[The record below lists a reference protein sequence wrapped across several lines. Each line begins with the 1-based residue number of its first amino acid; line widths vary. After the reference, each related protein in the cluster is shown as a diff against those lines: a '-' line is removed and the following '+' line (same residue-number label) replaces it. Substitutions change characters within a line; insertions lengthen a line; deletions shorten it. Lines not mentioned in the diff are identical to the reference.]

1 MLLLKTNS
9 ELKIVFVKLIGTIK
23 APVKWKGYFAVKNNK
38 LILVG
43 EVRSLIFDFDNQTVT
58 TNIMDIPLENRET
71 DTIPS
76 DALINNM
83 LNIVLYAFGKWGAI
97 GGLKVEKDYAAL
109 NGLFQNVFRPIKV
122 EPEYG
127 NENFYFFKDG
137 AKITYEDVLQEAMEL
152 LRKEGKVSEE
162 ENDEVTPED
171 EEDEASDFSE
181 NAEGRFTEKNRA
193 KKKNRLYEQM
203 EDDDYELG
211 LWHSMCWKIEKCT
224 FEKRRQSESDA
235 AKSRIGKNFYMTAY
249 QCPQC
254 GEKLYMAVYP
264 VDKELLIETEEARV
278 FMTRAYTCN
287 TCNSFYTP
295 RPGKLIQEGDVYS
308 LKFEED
314 RVAYEDYREILG
326 EKAEKT
332 VNSRF
337 NEYESE
343 RKKGK
348 NAGGA
353 ELTEKEQ
360 GEKEQT
366 EAELTEDK
374 SAVNR
379 EDKGQKRGFFKGV
392 FSGKNEKVN
401 AMATEADEEND
412 RRNVEEEEQTHN
424 KRGIAEE
431 GSDAE
436 GTASTDASA
445 AEVEI
450 KEKTSNIIGTLNTKT
465 TSTGTANT
473 GTQNTIETT
482 DATETPNTIGTLN
495 TETTNTTETSNAIE
509 EASTTASSADSS
521 SINTE
526 KHTEETHAD
535 SVSRIKNKLSVK
547 TTEELKNILKSMKES
562 GNISA
567 VMASTIGAGTSEDAN
582 VTEYIET
589 VKSILE
595 EKLTAK
601 YEARMGALDNLS
613 LRQLSDLK
621 KQLQEEEVLPEE
633 DKTRYIKKLDSM
645 LYRAEEKALEQKVEL
660 GRNKT
665 YDEIGRMIEE
675 VEKRDCPEELK
686 EETIK
691 KLKHIRAD
699 RAEREVE
706 HLIQNIP
713 LHLDRKQLSVYLD
726 KLDQYKEVDL
736 TPYRKR
742 LEERKDMAEKEE
754 IAAFV
759 KRGGKKDRAGL
770 WEVYEQLQ
778 GQDYKK
784 ENKEPFLEKIYEKIR
799 QMDEEEIERI
809 CPSITGL
816 SFWEG
821 LEAYEK
827 ISEGMFLPEIK
838 TNTLEMIE
846 RRLVKLKSD
855 ESVQLMRKIKAD
867 MEEAMSDLSGF
878 YFYDARE
885 EQRREQ
891 RKAESNRWDDR
902 AEQAEEES
910 EEKHLAAMHY
920 AVNGYAAGR
929 DTYEYPILVGDTT
942 KAGNGKEGFVLTP
955 DHIFYHTRL
964 NSGVVSISDIEK
976 AEESKNFFGKGIY
989 LRRFTGKKVKLPN
1002 PSKKEEMTVFAKIM
1016 DEFVSYL
1023 QERPDSRSIE
1033 YLAKEKHDVKCC
1045 YRCGFQ
1051 YKGGNICPKCGSKMN
1066 N

>member
-224 FEKRRQSESDA
+224 FEKSRQSESDA

-249 QCPQC
+249 QCPKC

-278 FMTRAYTCN
+278 FMARAYTCS

-353 ELTEKEQ
+353 ELTEAEQ
-360 GEKEQT
+360 AETEQE

-379 EDKGQKRGFFKGV
+379 DDRGQKRGFFKGV

-401 AMATEADEEND
+401 AMATSKAINGRE
-412 RRNVEEEEQTHN
+412 
-424 KRGIAEE
+424 
-431 GSDAE
+431 S
-436 GTASTDASA
+436 TASTDASA
-445 AEVEI
+445 AEVE
-450 KEKTSNIIGTLNTKT
+450 KKAKTSNIIGTL
-465 TSTGTANT
+465 NT

-482 DATETPNTIGTLN
+482 DATETSNTIETPNTGTASTGTQN
-495 TETTNTTETSNAIE
+495 TIETTSATETTNAGIPNTTETSNTIG
-509 EASTTASSADSS
+509 EASATTSETDDGSV
-521 SINTE
+521 NTE
-526 KHTEETHAD
+526 NHAEETHAD

-778 GQDYKK
+778 EQDYKK

-855 ESVQLMRKIKAD
+855 ESVQLMRKLKAD